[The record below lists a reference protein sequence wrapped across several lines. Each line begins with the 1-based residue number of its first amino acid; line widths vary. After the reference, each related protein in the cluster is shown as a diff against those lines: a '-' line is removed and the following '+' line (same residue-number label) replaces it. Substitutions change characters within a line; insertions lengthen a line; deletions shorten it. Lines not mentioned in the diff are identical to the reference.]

1 MSLAIVPVMD
11 FFDRLKATLPLDR
24 LFGGASVSAS
34 DCPSCAQPLR
44 AAALPQ
50 PADEELDRL
59 QALVLP
65 LTGEERPHCAPLEDI
80 VLLDVKALTYAIL
93 SRPDLTDKARDVMQ
107 LVSTRLMDR
116 SPEQGTALALSS
128 FATLENRTSPDSYM
142 ALHFLRQIHWV
153 ATSTFTGHQEIG
165 EKARR
170 FVLGSPDLNDGIVV
184 NQPAVAALVDC
195 IRSDE
200 QARIEKARKDALRS
214 APAAP

>member
-1 MSLAIVPVMD
+1 MSLAIVPLME
-11 FFDRLKATLPLDR
+11 FLDRLKAALPLDR
-24 LFGGASVSAS
+24 LFGGASASAP

-44 AAALPQ
+44 ADAPQ
-50 PADEELDRL
+50 PTDEELDRL
-59 QALVLP
+59 QSLVPQLKAD
-65 LTGEERPHCAPLEDI
+65 ERPHCAPLEDI
-80 VLLDVKALTYAIL
+80 VLLDVKALSYAVL
-93 SRPDLTDKARDVMQ
+93 SRPVLTDKARDVMQ
-107 LVSTRLMDR
+107 QVSTRLMDR